1 MTSLGPIFI
10 TDDWNDVAELRD
22 HNEERRDFD
31 PDGWA
36 EHEIKVGIF
45 LTDVLKIKVC
55 IPNSKN
61 HGMFISYLSIPV
73 FIFCNIM
80 LYISSRIGH

>member
-1 MTSLGPIFI
+1 M
-10 TDDWNDVAELRD
+10 RD

-31 PDGWA
+31 PDGWE

-61 HGMFISYLSIPV
+61 PGMLKGQERIIISFIPV
-73 FIFCNIM
+73 SIFCNIM

>member
-1 MTSLGPIFI
+1 M
-10 TDDWNDVAELRD
+10 RD

-31 PDGWA
+31 PDGWE

-61 HGMFISYLSIPV
+61 HGMFKGQERIPSIPV

>member
-31 PDGWA
+31 PDGWE

-61 HGMFISYLSIPV
+61 HGMFRGIISFNSSIH
-73 FIFCNIM
+73 F
-80 LYISSRIGH
+80 L

>member
-1 MTSLGPIFI
+1 MTSLGPIFFI

-61 HGMFISYLSIPV
+61 HGMLNPSIPV

-80 LYISSRIGH
+80 LYISLRIGH

>member
-31 PDGWA
+31 PDGWE

-55 IPNSKN
+55 IPNSAN
-61 HGMFISYLSIPV
+61 HGMFIRQKRMP
-73 FIFCNIM
+73 
-80 LYISSRIGH
+80 

>member
-1 MTSLGPIFI
+1 MTSLGPIFFI

-31 PDGWA
+31 PDGWE

-55 IPNSKN
+55 IPNSTN
-61 HGMFISYLSIPV
+61 HSQHSIIISFYSSICL
-73 FIFCNIM
+73 IFC
-80 LYISSRIGH
+80 